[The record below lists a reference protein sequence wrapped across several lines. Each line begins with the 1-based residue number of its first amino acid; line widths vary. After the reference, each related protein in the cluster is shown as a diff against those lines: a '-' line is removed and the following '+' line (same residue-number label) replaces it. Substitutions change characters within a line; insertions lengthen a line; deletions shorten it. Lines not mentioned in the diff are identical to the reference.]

1 MVEKIPVLDSRLP
14 ENILKQISYVICTDD
29 ATIPPDLDH
38 FGEVDA
44 PSVLLVC
51 LVNNVDA
58 LDEGCKERGVYCF
71 AEVF

>member
-1 MVEKIPVLDSRLP
+1 MVEKIPVLDSRLL
-14 ENILKQISYVICTDD
+14 EDSLKQVGYVIRTDD
-29 ATIPPDLDH
+29 AAIPPDLDH
-38 FGEVDA
+38 FREVDA

-58 LDEGCKERGVYCF
+58 LDEGCEERGIDCF

>member
-1 MVEKIPVLDSRLP
+1 MKKIPVLDSRLL
-14 ENILKQISYVICTDD
+14 ENILKQVGYVIRADD
-29 ATIPPDLDH
+29 ATTPPDLDH

-58 LDEGCKERGVYCF
+58 LDEGCKKRGVDCF